1 MYDHLPATLT
11 LPQVCHELQ
20 LGQRTVLNLI
30 NSGKLPALWLSKR
43 CVRIPREAFIS
54 FLSGVQPSTPVHPLF
69 LENPTSENQNNALSL
84 IR

>member
-43 CVRIPREAFIS
+43 CVRIPREAFAD
-54 FLSGVQPSTPVHPLF
+54 FLDSMSKVKPST
-69 LENPTSENQNNALSL
+69 LELLPPRESL
-84 IR
+84 QG